1 MAVAANKRS
10 VMTLFSGPTDIY
22 SHQVR
27 IVLAEK
33 GVSFEI
39 EHVEKDN
46 PPQDLIDL
54 NPNQSVPT
62 LVDRELT
69 LWESRIIMEYLDERF
84 PHPPLMPVYPVA
96 RGESRL
102 YMHRIEKD
110 WYTLMNVIV
119 NGSASEADSA
129 RKQLREELLAIAPV
143 FGQKPYFLSDEF
155 SLVDC
160 YLAPLLWRLP
170 QLGIEFSGAGAKEL
184 KGYMTRVFERDS
196 FLASLTEAE
205 REMRLG
211 RTCMD
216 LSQLT
221 PRRPYLLRAFYE
233 WLLDNQLTPHL
244 VVDVMLPGV
253 HVPMEYAR
261 DGQIVLN
268 IAPRAVGNL
277 ELSNDEVRFNARFG
291 GVPRQVSV
299 PLAAVLAIYARENG
313 AGTMFEP
320 EAAYDEDVV
329 SLNDDDNTAGAES
342 ETVMSV
348 IDGDKPDHDDD
359 SSPDDEPPP
368 PRGGRPALRVVK

>member
-96 RGESRL
+96 RGESR
-102 YMHRIEKD
+102 
-110 WYTLMNVIV
+110 
-119 NGSASEADSA
+119 
-129 RKQLREELLAIAPV
+129 
-143 FGQKPYFLSDEF
+143 PYFLSDEF
-155 SLVDC
+155 SLGDC

-170 QLGIEFSGAGAKEL
+170 QLGIEFSGPGAKEL

-211 RTCMD
+211 R
-216 LSQLT
+216 S
-221 PRRPYLLRAFYE
+221 
-233 WLLDNQLTPHL
+233 
-244 VVDVMLPGV
+244 
-253 HVPMEYAR
+253 
-261 DGQIVLN
+261 
-268 IAPRAVGNL
+268 
-277 ELSNDEVRFNARFG
+277 
-291 GVPRQVSV
+291 
-299 PLAAVLAIYARENG
+299 
-313 AGTMFEP
+313 
-320 EAAYDEDVV
+320 
-329 SLNDDDNTAGAES
+329 
-342 ETVMSV
+342 
-348 IDGDKPDHDDD
+348 
-359 SSPDDEPPP
+359 
-368 PRGGRPALRVVK
+368 